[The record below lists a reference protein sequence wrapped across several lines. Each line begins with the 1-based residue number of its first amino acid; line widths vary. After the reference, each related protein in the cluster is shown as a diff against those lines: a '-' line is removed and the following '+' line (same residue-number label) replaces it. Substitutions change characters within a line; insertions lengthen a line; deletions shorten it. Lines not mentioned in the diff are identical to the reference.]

1 MPMVT
6 LSFSVFGPALAICVL
21 AGVGQYSD
29 VGCRVF
35 CSGNS
40 TGLQEGTSV
49 EHSTAGSAGF
59 KALGASS
66 SSWLCTWCDTV
77 CNYTFS
83 AGTRP
88 HLVHVTAELWGGLRH
103 RSKLNLN
110 NLNLQFKYLKNFY
123 VSVEFL

>member
-21 AGVGQYSD
+21 AGVGEYSQ
-29 VGCRVF
+29 VGF

-40 TGLQEGTSV
+40 TGLQEGTSA

-66 SSWLCTWCDTV
+66 SSRLCTRCDTV

-88 HLVHVTAELWGGLRH
+88 HLVHVTAELRGGLRH

-110 NLNLQFKYLKNFY
+110 NLNLQFKYLKNFD